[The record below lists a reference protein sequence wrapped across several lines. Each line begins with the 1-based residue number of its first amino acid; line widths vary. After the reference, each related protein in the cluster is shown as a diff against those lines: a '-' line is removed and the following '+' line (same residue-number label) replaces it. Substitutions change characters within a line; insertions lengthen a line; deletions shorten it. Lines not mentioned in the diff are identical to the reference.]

1 MRAPL
6 MCGCSGVLV
15 VKHQRKQMSA
25 LLGASL
31 LCHWEGIYYCTD
43 QTHLIVFETAGIRI
57 SVKEGG
63 KNDSH
68 KEDPVHIYF
77 RGFKQEEIGVAV
89 VS

>member
-1 MRAPL
+1 M
-6 MCGCSGVLV
+6 
-15 VKHQRKQMSA
+15 
-25 LLGASL
+25 
-31 LCHWEGIYYCTD
+31 
-43 QTHLIVFETAGIRI
+43 AGIRI
-57 SVKEGG
+57 SVKEVG